1 MALYGS
7 ISSGFTT
14 SGKNFIINGNMNV
27 WQRGTSFPYNQGGAF
42 FGPADR
48 FWFYSNSGASSGT
61 IAQSTDVP
69 SNQGFTY
76 SIYNNT
82 NASYAC
88 GTNVELYRQ
97 GEYAPFKTGQ
107 TYTLSMWI
115 KGSSAGTLT
124 TYIQWRN
131 SHANGTNA
139 VSIDTKGLSY
149 TTSWTR
155 ASLTFTTTANIDSNN
170 LVLDLE
176 WAIPAG
182 MRFTGVQLEEG
193 PIATAFEVEPYQITV
208 IKCQRYFQTAGY
220 SSFDNVGSSA
230 PMRLNFVNNGGTNP
244 LTGWLYPVQMRVAPT
259 FQTYGGGTANGT
271 WATYDSGS
279 GSATQ
284 TSFSSTDIGP
294 KSCRMNVTGRSGSSY
309 QFWTDV
315 GPGGN
320 QLGWTQSA
328 EL

>member
-7 ISSGFTT
+7 ISSGFPT
-14 SGKNFIINGNMNV
+14 SGKNFIVNGNMNV
-27 WQRGTSFPYNQGGAF
+27 WQRGTSLAYNTGGAF

-48 FWFYSNSGASSGT
+48 FWFYSNSGASSGS
-61 IAQSTDVP
+61 IDRSTDVP

-107 TYTLSMWI
+107 QYTLSMWI
-115 KGSSAGTLT
+115 KGASAGTLT
-124 TYIQWRN
+124 SYVQWRN

-155 ASLTFTTTANIDSNN
+155 ASFTFTTTANIDSNN
-170 LVLDLE
+170 LELDFE
-176 WAIPAG
+176 WSIPAG

-193 PIATAFEVEPYQITV
+193 PLATTFEVEPISVTLA
-208 IKCQRYFQTAGY
+208 KCQRYYYQY
-220 SSFDNVGSSA
+220 SYSGLSDSAYFRSPYVSSA
-230 PMRLNFVNNGGTNP
+230 PNSSAAVEMYLPT
-244 LTGWLYPVQMRVAPT
+244 TMRVAPT
-259 FQTYGGGTANGT
+259 VSGTLNA
-271 WATYDSGS
+271 GS
-279 GSATQ
+279 LNRQ
-284 TSFSSTDIGP
+284 TSTTNMVVFQMASSSGANAYT
-294 KSCRMNVTGRSGSSY
+294 VTNY
-309 QFWTDV
+309 TA
-315 GPGGN
+315 
-320 QLGWTQSA
+320 TA

>member
-27 WQRGTSFPYNQGGAF
+27 WQRGTSLPYNQGGAF

-115 KGSSAGTLT
+115 KGASAGTLT

-170 LVLDLE
+170 LTLDLE
-176 WAIPAG
+176 WSIPAG

-193 PIATAFEVEPYQITV
+193 PIATAFEVEPVTV
-208 IKCQRYFQTAGY
+208 TQMKCLRYYYVGKTNYFAYMY
-220 SSFDNVGSSA
+220 SNYYSTRRYGNYPFPV
-230 PMRLNFVNNGGTNP
+230 PMRTTPSVT
-244 LTGWLYPVQMRVAPT
+244 
-259 FQTYGGGTANGT
+259 GTAS
-271 WATYDSGS
+271 YDSG
-279 GSATQ
+279 GS
-284 TSFSSTDIGP
+284 SFS
-294 KSCRMNVTGRSGSSY
+294 VSGENEYTWVFTALMDGANSY
-309 QFWTDV
+309 VRCNTLV
-315 GPGGN
+315 AN
-320 QLGWTQSA
+320 A

>member
-27 WQRGTSFPYNQGGAF
+27 WQRGTSLPYNQGGAF

-115 KGSSAGTLT
+115 KGASAGTLT

-131 SHANGTNA
+131 SHANGTTA

-176 WAIPAG
+176 WQIPAG

-193 PIATAFEVEPYQITV
+193 PIATAFEVEPVTV
-208 IKCQRYFQTAGY
+208 TLTKCQRYYQVRSGTQISATRGFQ
-220 SSFDNVGSSA
+220 SDVSVRMNVFLVN
-230 PMRLNFVNNGGTNP
+230 PMRA
-244 LTGWLYPVQMRVAPT
+244 APT
-259 FQTYGGGTANGT
+259 VALVGA
-271 WATYDSGS
+271 
-279 GSATQ
+279 
-284 TSFSSTDIGP
+284 TSFSAGPSVASTLSDYFF
-294 KSCRMNVTGRSGSSY
+294 VSGNS
-309 QFWTDV
+309 
-315 GPGGN
+315 
-320 QLGWTQSA
+320 SA
-328 EL
+328 EAYITGYTATSEL